1 MLSRH
6 LCAITLLGLVL
17 ATSPA
22 RPADEKVTPPTV
34 QVRLNSLDRT
44 LDDLKYFLALTGQKQ
59 AVDQLESMKG
69 SLLPQGFEGIDTKK
83 PWALYGALDANIQ
96 DSAAVLLVPVTNEK
110 AFLGLL
116 EKVLHLKPTKDGDY
130 YMVQPDNV
138 PVPIYFRFLEGY
150 ACGAGASKA
159 ALEKGK
165 LIQPSVMFAKPLAG
179 NVEVHFRIDQ
189 IPNEYKQ
196 LALGQVEIQLANA
209 KEQKIAGENEAQR
222 LGRLQGIESFG
233 QMFSAIVKD
242 GTDISFAVDI
252 SRERGKFGVGFGVA
266 AKSDSDLAKKFG
278 TMGAGSS
285 LFASWIKPASPINLV
300 VHAGLDDAAQKILE
314 LIFSQGMAG
323 LAKEG
328 DHQRVVADKLKKVLA
343 PTVES
348 KSVDFGFD
356 WRGPSTAGHYTVAAG
371 LKVVDGDKIES
382 LVKELIAEVPEKDR
396 AMIKLD
402 ASSVGE
408 FKVHRLDVASSFDA
422 DARRIFGDNPIYF
435 AFRKDALLVSAGE
448 NGLPAL
454 SEALQAGAAAAPM
467 ARGNLNLKGLVP
479 LMKNDPRA
487 EGQAK
492 TSFVKPGDD
501 AVTISAQGGESL
513 QIRVEVTGAV
523 LQFLVALGNKK

>member
-1 MLSRH
+1 MFSRY

-17 ATSPA
+17 APSPA

-44 LDDLKYFLALTGQKQ
+44 LDDLKYLLSLTGQKA
-59 AVDQLESMKG
+59 AVDQMEGMKG
-69 SLLPQGFEGIDTKK
+69 ALMPAGFDAIDTKK
-83 PWALYGALDANIQ
+83 PWALYGALDPNIQ
-96 DSAAVLLVPVTNEK
+96 DSAAVLLVPVANEK

-116 EKVLHLKPTKDGDY
+116 EKALHLKPTKDGDY
-130 YMVQPDNV
+130 YMVQPENL
-138 PVPIYFRFLEGY
+138 PVPIYFRFAEGY
-150 ACGAGASKA
+150 ACAAGVSKA

-165 LIQPSVMFAKPLAG
+165 LILPSVMFAKPLAG
-179 NVEVHFRIDQ
+179 SVEVRFHIDQ

-233 QMFSAIVKD
+233 QVFSAIVKD
-242 GTDISFAVDI
+242 GTAISFDVDI
-252 SRERGKFGVGFGVA
+252 SRERGKFGLGFGVA
-266 AKSDSDLAKKFG
+266 AKSGSDLAKKFG

-285 LFASWIKPASPINLV
+285 LFAGWIKPVSPANLV
-300 VHAGLDDAAQKILE
+300 VHAGLDEAAQKILE
-314 LIFSQGMAG
+314 LIFSQGLAG

-328 DHQRVVADKLKKVLA
+328 DKQKVLADKLKKVLA
-343 PTVES
+343 PTIEA
-348 KSVDFGFD
+348 KSVDLGLD
-356 WRGPSTAGHYTVAAG
+356 WRGPSAAGHYTFAAG
-371 LKVVDGDKIES
+371 LKVVDGDKIEG
-382 LVKELIAEVPEKDR
+382 LVKELIAEVPEKER

-408 FKVHRLDVASSFDA
+408 FKVHRLDVASNFDA

-454 SEALQAGAAAAPM
+454 SEALLAGPAAAPM
-467 ARGNLNLKGLVP
+467 ARANLNLKGLVP
-479 LMKNDPRA
+479 LMKTDPRA
-487 EGQAK
+487 ESEAKKSFLQA
-492 TSFVKPGDD
+492 GDD
-501 AVTISAQGGESL
+501 AVTLTVNGGEAL
-513 QIRVEVTGAV
+513 KVHVEVTGAV
-523 LQFLVALGNKK
+523 FQFLAALGNKK